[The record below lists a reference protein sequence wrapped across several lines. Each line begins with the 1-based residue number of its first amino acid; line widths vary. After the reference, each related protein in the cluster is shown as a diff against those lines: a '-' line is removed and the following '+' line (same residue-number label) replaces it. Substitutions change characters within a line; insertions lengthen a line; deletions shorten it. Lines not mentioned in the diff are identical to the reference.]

1 MWCRRWLI
9 VAGVLA
15 AGVAGCGKTE
25 VPDAAA
31 PPSGTSGLEQM
42 ATSTDPASVAK
53 LDGPAATVYEFLDAV
68 RTGNDKRATG
78 LLSAKAQA
86 KAAEMKR
93 GVCPPASDTARFQVG
108 QVQYQADDRARVASA
123 WTDLDENEEPQTD
136 EAVWLVAREAEGW
149 RITGVAATVFEG
161 EPPLVLNFED
171 PEEMLQKQRWVHEEI
186 RRRAQQQADLQAQ
199 APAQAPTQEN
209 PDKPVRR

>member
-1 MWCRRWLI
+1 MWCRRWLLA
-9 VAGVLA
+9 VSVLA
-15 AGVAGCGKTE
+15 VGIAGCGKTE
-25 VPDAAA
+25 APDASS
-31 PPSGTSGLEQM
+31 PSSGTSGLEQM
-42 ATSTDPASVAK
+42 ATSTDPTSVAK
-53 LDGPAATVYEFLDAV
+53 LDGPAAAVYEFLDAV

-78 LLSAKAQA
+78 LLSAKARA

-136 EAVWLVAREAEGW
+136 EAVWLVSRESEGW

-171 PEEMLQKQRWVHEEI
+171 PEEMVQKQRWVHEEI
-186 RRRAQQQADLQAQ
+186 RRRSQAELQAQ
-199 APAQAPTQEN
+199 AQPQPQNQEI
-209 PDKPVRR
+209 PEKPVRR